1 MVMHLQ
7 ERIGE
12 GAVVRSDDVVGNTV
26 IGTAELN
33 GRRYHF
39 EVRMSDNGAV
49 LGSEIREEG

>member
-1 MVMHLQ
+1 MHLQ